1 MLDRAPKL
9 EPGEQEA
16 EPEHHDRDE
25 ETREDVEEPSRKH
38 SCSGAEYQLV
48 AISCVVQRGPYV

>member
-1 MLDRAPKL
+1 MHLSSQTRQKACSPSSCQGWRGVVLDWALKL

-25 ETREDVEEPSRKH
+25 ETEEDAEEA
-38 SCSGAEYQLV
+38 GQE
-48 AISCVVQRGPYV
+48 